1 MADISQ
7 GNRAELILNPGD
19 VYRVSTGGTATVEA
33 VYGAPAGTTTVTAS
47 SQDFGPYGANAKLI
61 VRAVTGSC
69 GYTLRSDREPVLY
82 QSGRLVTQGGE
93 VVGGTRSAPLPSRAA
108 ALIGAPVVVS
118 GGRATV
124 GRSPKSYVPLDP
136 RVEAT
141 QYYVDITNGNDAN
154 TGLSWAQ
161 AFKSIWK
168 ATTAGNTAAVPYTVN
183 IAAGRYNRNNAFSN
197 AGPTVTP
204 TQSCVYRA
212 VGGRVECY
220 VGADLTWSLN
230 SGTTYQ
236 ATRSNAKRVIDWVNF
251 DEKNDYREYTQVA
264 SLAACQA
271 TPGTWY
277 TDNVTLYVNRI
288 DGAAVT
294 NANTAALLITVEA
307 VKMTTSGSMHLY
319 GISQYGGANGAVQL
333 IGNVNGGFYAE
344 DCDFSYSTNATAAD
358 NVTGLDV
365 GLVVMNR
372 CVSKRGQKDGFNY
385 HTNSGSVPKAIH
397 FDCIAYENGTVV
409 TSTSNNGAT
418 IHDGG
423 VMLDLNGRYF
433 NNYGADFAHAG
444 AGTMAVGVC
453 TVTYGSYGDLSRG
466 GVAQPGSGFHA
477 VDQAAIYKID
487 CIGADQVTANGAIY
501 SL

>member
-1 MADISQ
+1 MTIQFLAQWNGYEAGSVQ
-7 GNRAELILNPGD
+7 SLTAAEETRLVSAGLAR
-19 VYRVSTGGTATVEA
+19 VYRFGIDGRADVGRS
-33 VYGAPAGTTTVTAS
+33 GAIS
-47 SQDFGPYGANAKLI
+47 
-61 VRAVTGSC
+61 
-69 GYTLRSDREPVLY
+69 
-82 QSGRLVTQGGE
+82 
-93 VVGGTRSAPLPSRAA
+93 LPSRAA
-108 ALIGAPVVVS
+108 ALIGAPVFIT
-118 GGRATV
+118 GGRAVV
-124 GRSPKSYVPLDP
+124 GRTPRSYVPIDP

-141 QYYVDITNGNDAN
+141 QYYVDITNGNDTN

-277 TDNVTLYVNRI
+277 TNSVTLYVNRI

-294 NANTAALLITVEA
+294 NANTAALLITVDA

-344 DCDFSYSTNATAAD
+344 DCDFSYSTNAIAAD

-423 VMLDLNGRYF
+423 VMVDFNGRYF
-433 NNYGADFAHAG
+433 NNYGGGFAHANV
-444 AGTMAVGVC
+444 GTLAVAVCTHAVG
-453 TVTYGSYGDLSRG
+453 GYGDIDRG
-466 GVAQPGSGFHA
+466 GVAPAGTGFHA
-477 VDQAAIYKID
+477 VN
-487 CIGADQVTANGAIY
+487 GADIVKFDCVGVDFVTGSGGSIT
-501 SL
+501 SG